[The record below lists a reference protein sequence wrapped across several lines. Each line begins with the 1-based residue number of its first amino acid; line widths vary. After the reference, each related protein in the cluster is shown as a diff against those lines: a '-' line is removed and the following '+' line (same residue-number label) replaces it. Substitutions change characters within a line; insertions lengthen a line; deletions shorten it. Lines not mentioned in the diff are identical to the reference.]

1 MTSYA
6 APPADPPGGAGQS
19 PAASAAEAVRAT
31 PVVGCAFDRPGALPQ
46 FALRLQAVVHA
57 HHDLATAADAV
68 AHELAQA
75 FGAERVSIAL
85 RDRGSARLLAGSAE
99 PERLPGSG
107 HARALEYAM
116 DEAIDQAA
124 VIRWPAEAGDLPR
137 ITALHAQYSRL
148 TQSRL
153 TTIPLVDDER
163 VIGAITFEHPLAA
176 ALPESMHH
184 ASDLL
189 APLAPLLALRQI
201 AEAGWLARWR
211 LRAARQSPDNRR
223 RRRLAWTIASFCV
236 LVALIPVA
244 DRVGAPVRVEGE
256 VQRALVSP
264 VDGYIGAVHARPG
277 DLVRSGQVLAE
288 LARDDLELERDR
300 WAATLAQHENA
311 YRNALVRGERPQY
324 AAAVA
329 RASEARAELERV
341 QAQIARSQLSAPFDG
356 LLISGDLTQSLGAPV
371 RRGEVLLTVS
381 PRGRHRIMAEIDE
394 HDIERVREGA
404 GGIVV
409 LAALPDRRIDVT
421 VKRIFPA
428 AVSRDGRTFYE
439 AETLPASEFDA
450 LRPGLLGQVRFE
462 GGRSPLVLALGRRL
476 FDWMRLQLWSAGA
489 WLS

>member
-1 MTSYA
+1 MTPYA
-6 APPADPPGGAGQS
+6 TPPADPSGEAGQS
-19 PAASAAEAVRAT
+19 PDASAVAASRA
-31 PVVGCAFDRPGALPQ
+31 PGAVVPTFDSPGGLPQ
-46 FALRLQAVVHA
+46 FALHLQAVVHA
-57 HHDLATAADAV
+57 HPDLATAADAV

-75 FGAERVSIAL
+75 FGAERVSVAL
-85 RDRGSARLLAGSAE
+85 RDRGAARLLAGSAE
-99 PERLPGSG
+99 AEQLEGAAQ
-107 HARALEYAM
+107 ARALEYAM

-124 VIRWPAEAGDLPR
+124 VIRWPPESGDLPR

-176 ALPESMHH
+176 IPPESMRH

-189 APLAPLLALRQI
+189 APLGPLLALRQI
-201 AEAGWLARWR
+201 AEATGLARWR
-211 LRAARQSPDNRR
+211 LRSARQSPDHRQ
-223 RRRLAWTIASFCV
+223 RRRLAWTLVVLCV
-236 LVALIPVA
+236 LGSMIPVA

-256 VQRALVSP
+256 VQRTLVSP

-311 YRNALVRGERPQY
+311 YRNALARGERSQY
-324 AAAVA
+324 AAAMA
-329 RASEARAELERV
+329 RASEALAELERV
-341 QAQIARSQLSAPFDG
+341 RTQIARSQLTAPFDG

-381 PRGRHRIMAEIDE
+381 PRGRHRIIAEIDE
-394 HDIERVREGA
+394 YDIERVQEGA

-439 AETLPASEFDA
+439 TETLPASEFDA

-476 FDWMRLQLWSAGA
+476 FDWMRLQLWSVGA